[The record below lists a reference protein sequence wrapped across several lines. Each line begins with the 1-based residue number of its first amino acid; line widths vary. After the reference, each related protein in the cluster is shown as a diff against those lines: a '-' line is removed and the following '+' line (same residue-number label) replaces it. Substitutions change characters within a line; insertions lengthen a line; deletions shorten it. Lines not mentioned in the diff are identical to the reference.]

1 IFSTNQRPPYGRY
14 TMEACHQKS
23 CCLCYPSPHIE
34 SKSTIQH
41 LFVNGYR
48 SILNCPTTCT
58 TRNIIYVLTCPCK
71 QFDYI
76 GETSVS

>member
-1 IFSTNQRPPYGRY
+1 
-14 TMEACHQKS
+14 
-23 CCLCYPSPHIE
+23 
-34 SKSTIQH
+34 
-41 LFVNGYR
+41 GYR

-76 GETSVS
+76 GETSVSLPQRLTCNYLLFFFL